1 MRIFPPLGA
10 LAGAALFLSLT
21 QQALSAS
28 NTDPDWPCIQ
38 RKVPQLSLGQVWTG
52 PELPE
57 AAKEWAHDRTIST
70 LVEEVAA
77 RRLPLAEAQQHIRD
91 FAASLPPD
99 QLEPKLLTLVQ
110 GLFDHMDEERSQV
123 ISGIGRYA
131 HKQIEMAAYL
141 RKESAE
147 VDALRAKPDADPEE
161 VDRRTQQFDWD
172 TRVYQER
179 VQSLTYV
186 CDVPTIIEQ
195 RLYQL
200 SKTIA
205 EALAPKK

>member
-1 MRIFPPLGA
+1 MRISRPLGA
-10 LAGAALFLSLT
+10 LAGAALFLMPLHVL
-21 QQALSAS
+21 AAS
-28 NTDPDWPCIQ
+28 NADPDWPCQQ
-38 RKVPQLSLGQVWTG
+38 RKVPQLSLGQVWNG
-52 PELPE
+52 PEPT
-57 AAKEWAHDRTIST
+57 ASAKEWSHDRTISA
-70 LVEEVAA
+70 LVEEISA
-77 RRLPLAEAQQHIRD
+77 RRVPLAEAQQRVRD
-91 FAASLPPD
+91 FAANLPPD
-99 QLEPKLLTLVQ
+99 QLEPKLLTLMQ
-110 GLFDHMDEERSQV
+110 GLFDHMDAERSQV

-131 HKQIEMAAYL
+131 RKQIDMAAYL

-147 VDALRAKPDADPEE
+147 VDALRAKADADPEDL
-161 VDRRTQQFDWD
+161 DRRTQQFDWD

-205 EALAPKK
+205 EALAAKK

>member
-1 MRIFPPLGA
+1 MRISRPLGA
-10 LAGAALFLSLT
+10 FAGAALFLIPL
-21 QQALSAS
+21 QALAAS
-28 NTDPDWPCIQ
+28 NADPDWPCQQ
-38 RKVPQLSLGQVWTG
+38 RKVPQLSLGQVWNG
-52 PELPE
+52 PEPP
-57 AAKEWAHDRTIST
+57 ASAKEWSHDRTISA
-70 LVEEVAA
+70 LVEEISA
-77 RRLPLAEAQQHIRD
+77 RRVPLAEAQQRVRD
-91 FAASLPPD
+91 FAANLPPD
-99 QLEPKLLTLVQ
+99 QLEPKLLTLMQ
-110 GLFDHMDEERSQV
+110 GLFDHMDAERSQV

-131 HKQIEMAAYL
+131 RKQIDMAAYL

-147 VDALRAKPDADPEE
+147 VDALRAKADADPEDL
-161 VDRRTQQFDWD
+161 DRRTQQFDWD

-205 EALAPKK
+205 EALAAKK

>member
-1 MRIFPPLGA
+1 MRISRPLGV
-10 LAGAALFLSLT
+10 LAGAALFLVPL
-21 QQALSAS
+21 QQALAAS
-28 NTDPDWPCIQ
+28 NADPDWPCQQ
-38 RKVPQLSLGQVWTG
+38 RKVPQLSLGQVWNG
-52 PELPE
+52 PDLPKPAE
-57 AAKEWAHDRTIST
+57 EWSKDRQVSA
-70 LVEEVAA
+70 LVEEISA
-77 RRLPLAEAQQHIRD
+77 RRVSLADAQKQIRE
-91 FAASLPPD
+91 FAANLPPD
-99 QLEPKLLTLVQ
+99 QLEPKLLTLMQ

-123 ISGIGRYA
+123 IAGIGRYA
-131 HKQIEMAAYL
+131 RKQIDMAAYL

-147 VDALRAKPDADPEE
+147 VDALRAKADADPED

-205 EALAPKK
+205 EALKPKK